1 MEKMNIVYEDPHI
14 IVCVK
19 PAGVPVQTRN
29 LGTTDM
35 ESLLR
40 NHISQ
45 SGASKATSPYL
56 AVIHRLDQP
65 VRGIL
70 VFGKTPAAAR
80 HLNQQM
86 QSDKFQKIYHALLCG
101 TPSQDQGTL
110 TDYLVKDGRTNTSR
124 ICTKETPGAKK
135 AELSYRV
142 LGAVSKENGQ
152 TVTEAEIHLKT
163 GRHHQIR
170 VQMAGAGMPLLYD
183 NKYNPAFSAPSDGE
197 HKKAEYHPIALC
209 ACELSFIHPK
219 TGKKMQFKIDCDW

>member
-1 MEKMNIVYEDPHI
+1 MEKINIIYEDPHI

-19 PAGVPVQTRN
+19 PAGVPVQTRSF
-29 LGTTDM
+29 GTTDM
-35 ESLLR
+35 ENLLK

-45 SGASKATSPYL
+45 NAASKAASPYL

-86 QSDKFQKIYHALLCG
+86 LSGKFQKIYHALLCG
-101 TPSQDQGTL
+101 TPAQSQGTL

-142 LGAVSKENGQ
+142 LGTLPGENNR
-152 TVTEAEIHLKT
+152 TVTEAEIRLIT

-170 VQMAGAGMPLLYD
+170 VQMAGAGTPLLYD
-183 NKYNPAFSAPSDGE
+183 NKYNPAFSAPSAGN
-197 HKKAEYHPIALC
+197 HPKTEYHPIALC